1 MLTYVGRL
9 EASYVLWRVSLVL
22 LLSVGWVGTQAA
34 QSSAQR
40 CAITGGVT
48 SGNALLPGVAITAT
62 TDGREVAVTATEP
75 SGAYDLRLPGPG
87 SYAIRAE
94 LPAFARITRQVVL
107 TPEACTTRLNLS
119 LVLASRA
126 PAPPPSGA
134 APAPAGQTT
143 APPVGK
149 PGAPAQNAA
158 AGRNPGAGV
167 AAGAG
172 RGRGG
177 FQQLDVVESATGAE
191 ATAPTTEESVEAL
204 RSQLQLPPGFSTDAP
219 TETVATAGN
228 QGQLNE
234 ALLFGGRGGRE
245 GGPEGFES
253 LRRRD
258 RPRRRGGSGRLRRCG
273 GWTWRGSRRFRR
285 RGRTVWRLARGRRRP
300 ASGHGDVHARRID
313 LRRGSGTR
321 SAASP

>member
-1 MLTYVGRL
+1 MLTTSVC
-9 EASYVLWRVSLVL
+9 RVRA
-22 LLSVGWVGTQAA
+22 GQ
-34 QSSAQR
+34 
-40 CAITGGVT
+40 
-48 SGNALLPGVAITAT
+48 
-62 TDGREVAVTATEP
+62 
-75 SGAYDLRLPGPG
+75 
-87 SYAIRAE
+87 IRAE

-107 TPEACTTRLNLS
+107 TPEACTTRLDLS

-134 APAPAGQTT
+134 APAAAGQTT

-245 GGPEGFES
+245 GGPEGF
-253 LRRRD
+253 D
-258 RPRRRGGSGRLRRCG
+258 RFGGETGLGDAAGQAGFGGAGGGRGGGPGGFGGGGGPFGGLRGGGGGRLQGTATYTLG
-273 GWTWRGSRRFRR
+273 GSIFD
-285 RGRTVWRLARGRRRP
+285 AAP
-300 ASGHGDVHARRID
+300 
-313 LRRGSGTR
+313 TR